1 MKFILGHPFCH
12 IVGNPPSPTLLKR
25 GRPFQKFSHLGGG
38 GRGTKFF
45 LERGD
50 KPVKRGVDVKMEGVA
65 TFFITLQ
72 FSSIT
77 FSVCVCVCVW
87 RGGGGGV
94 RFPLLLFRS

>member
-12 IVGNPPSPTLLKR
+12 IVGTPRPPPQPLLKR

-38 GRGTKFF
+38 TKFF

-50 KPVKRGVDVKMEGVA
+50 KPVKGGGGVDVKMEGVA

-77 FSVCVCVCVW
+77 FTVC
-87 RGGGGGV
+87 GGKV
-94 RFPLLLFRS
+94 RFPLLLIEFSVF